1 MKGFFSVVGAIAVT
15 TLCWGVYGPAL
26 HAGRMKMALGAE
38 PVWIK
43 PFLCVGVAYFLIG
56 VLAAG
61 GYLYLRGETG
71 QWTASGTLWSFFAGA
86 VGALGALGV
95 ILAFNAGGRPI
106 VVMPLVFGGAPVINA
121 FLTIWMAKKLKE
133 VGPLFLAGLIM
144 VGLGAVTVLLWRP
157 GHATGPGSE
166 GLGFVGS
173 LAVLLWIAVII
184 LCWGSYGP
192 VLHKGQMKMDGSR
205 LRPLICVG
213 VAYCVVA
220 VLLPVFL
227 LGVSHENSAFF
238 ESGATITGTL
248 WSLGAGAAGALG
260 ALGVI
265 MAFNFGGKPVYV
277 MPLIFGGA
285 PVVNT
290 LFSAIKS
297 GTMGNIHPLFY
308 AGLILV
314 IAGSA
319 IVLVFAPRGGPPAK
333 KGAAKKEKEKPTE
346 KKPAEEK
353 RAEEKLADEN
363 S

>member
-1 MKGFFSVVGAIAVT
+1 MKGFLSIVGAIAVT

-26 HAGRMKMALGAE
+26 KAGRDAMGPE
-38 PVWIK
+38 EEHVWLR
-43 PFLCVGVAYFLIG
+43 PFLCVGLAYFVIG

-61 GYLYLRGETG
+61 GYLYLRGENG
-71 QWTASGTLWSFFAGA
+71 NWTFSGTLWSFVAGT

-95 ILAFNAGGRPI
+95 ILAFRAGGRPI

-121 FLTIWMAKKLKE
+121 FLSIWMAKKLKE

-144 VGLGAVTVLLWRP
+144 VGLGAVTVLLSPP
-157 GHATGPGSE
+157 GHSGGTGDKE
-166 GLGFVGS
+166 VHL
-173 LAVLLWIAVII
+173 LALVFWVAVII

-192 VLHKGQMKMDGSR
+192 VLYNGQRKMDGSR
-205 LRPLICVG
+205 LRPLVCVG
-213 VAYCVVA
+213 VAYCAIA
-220 VLLPVFL
+220 VLLPGIL
-227 LGVSHENSAFF
+227 LGLSGEQSAFF
-238 ESGATITGTL
+238 GSGAFFGTL
-248 WSLGAGAAGALG
+248 WSLAAGAAGAIG

-290 LFSAIKS
+290 LLSAIKS
-297 GTMGNIHPLFY
+297 GTLGDIPSLFY

-314 IAGSA
+314 IAGAA

-333 KGAAKKEKEKPTE
+333 NEEAKPVEDKSDDNEP
-346 KKPAEEK
+346 
-353 RAEEKLADEN
+353 ADEK